1 MHVDL
6 FLRFGIEG
14 SVSIETAVSQL
25 SATAGSPCRVVF
37 NPESH
42 EVSITAGSE
51 VGARWLNF

>member
-1 MHVDL
+1 MHVEL
-6 FLRFGIEG
+6 CFRFGIEG

-25 SATAGSPCRVVF
+25 SATVGSPCHVVF

-51 VGARWLNF
+51 VGARW